1 MTEYLF
7 ELIVSFII
15 DTGVI
20 SFPPNTDF
28 TILGESPEI
37 NAVPNS
43 SYLTGKFLLLD

>member
-1 MTEYLF
+1 MIEYLS

-28 TILGESPEI
+28 TILGERPEI
-37 NAVPNS
+37 NAVPDS
-43 SYLTGKFLLLD
+43 LHLTGKFLFLD